1 MAGEHGR
8 KGGDAPPE
16 NAVGPQGKPAHPT
29 YLYQQRRGQGGSPVQ
44 GRDYGRIRDPDEGG
58 LGRSDDQ
65 QLGGEDR
72 DLGGWGS
79 DWPRAREGFGGGGP
93 PSGGA
98 GEEYAPGTPPGHG
111 SGTGALG
118 QGGAIAHGG
127 RSSPDEEGAP
137 APDEN
142 PGILQP
148 DGERRRP
155 D

>member
-1 MAGEHGR
+1 MAEDQKRSGA
-8 KGGDAPPE
+8 DAPSE
-16 NAVGPQGKPAHPT
+16 GSVGPDGTRPDET
-29 YLYQQRRGQGGSPVQ
+29 YRYQQHRGQGGSPVQ
-44 GRDYGRIRDPDEGG
+44 GSDYGRIRKLDEAGEGRADDP
-58 LGRSDDQ
+58 
-65 QLGGEDR
+65 QLGGEDH

-93 PSGGA
+93 ASGGA
-98 GEEYAPGTPPGHG
+98 GDEYAPGTPPGHG

-118 QGGAIAHGG
+118 QGGAILHGG

-137 APDEN
+137 APDEH